1 MSWGDVNRRRLDDI
15 ENSMAHQ
22 KVMLAKMM
30 MKIEWIRT
38 HGDDDTSVCST
49 SPDAQCSTFR
59 SQRARQPGE

>member
-1 MSWGDVNRRRLDDI
+1 
-15 ENSMAHQ
+15 MAHQ